1 MARLILTSPEGQ
13 QVVTLAARNSLGRHP
28 DSSIQI
34 LDKIVSKEHCR
45 ILLEGKTWVLQ
56 DLDSLNGT
64 FLNGTRLTGSH
75 PLQHG
80 DEFSLGATR
89 ARFEQ
94 DGSSPDPVV
103 APVPSATATRPFVA
117 APVTSP
123 DLPPVRPPQAG
134 GPNAFSATA
143 RRMEAFEA
151 AKKAGSR
158 AIVRGAAAIRAIGQG
173 PPVAAIVRRH
183 NTAVQKLNIRGTP
196 VRLNRAGIRGR
207 KSPGALLLNCR

>member
-45 ILLEGKTWVLQ
+45 IILEGKTWVLQ

-64 FLNGTRLTGSH
+64 FLNGTRLSGSQA
-75 PLQHG
+75 LKDG

-94 DGSSPDPVV
+94 DAAVALPPLDTAVAPAPAPVV
-103 APVPSATATRPFVA
+103 RLAASAHTAPDVPPLRPM
-117 APVTSP
+117 
-123 DLPPVRPPQAG
+123 LPG
-134 GPNAFSATA
+134 HSNAFGATA
-143 RRMEAFEA
+143 RHLETFEPA
-151 AKKAGSR
+151 
-158 AIVRGAAAIRAIGQG
+158 
-173 PPVAAIVRRH
+173 
-183 NTAVQKLNIRGTP
+183 
-196 VRLNRAGIRGR
+196 
-207 KSPGALLLNCR
+207 

>member
-45 ILLEGKTWVLQ
+45 IILEGKTWVLQ

-64 FLNGTRLTGSH
+64 FLNGTRLTGSQA
-75 PLQHG
+75 LKDG

-94 DGSSPDPVV
+94 DAAAATPALDTAV
-103 APVPSATATRPFVA
+103 AP
-117 APVTSP
+117 APVLRPAGPALTAP
-123 DLPPVRPPQAG
+123 EVPPVRPLLPIHSA
-134 GPNAFSATA
+134 AFSATA
-143 RRMEAFEA
+143 RHMEAFEPA
-151 AKKAGSR
+151 
-158 AIVRGAAAIRAIGQG
+158 Q
-173 PPVAAIVRRH
+173 P
-183 NTAVQKLNIRGTP
+183 
-196 VRLNRAGIRGR
+196 
-207 KSPGALLLNCR
+207 